1 MSETAEV
8 VEVKEGYYA
17 KLGNIHC
24 GVIKG
29 FKISCGPEQLKNLKD
44 GSKHTF
50 QSSGI
55 TVKRKGD
62 EVTFSK

>member
-1 MSETAEV
+1 MSESI
-8 VEVKEGYYA
+8 EVKEGYYD

-44 GSKHTF
+44 ASKHTF
-50 QSSGI
+50 EMSGI
-55 TVKRKGD
+55 SVKRNGD
-62 EVTFSK
+62 DVIFSK